1 MKVKLGISNR
11 HAHLTK
17 DTYFKLFDHEM
28 TIDRELEQA
37 GEFVAGEMITIKTD
51 KDEFNN
57 VRIIGPYRKYDQVEI
72 SRRDALK
79 LGLNPPVRKSGDI
92 KNSEF
97 ITLKTNKGEV
107 KIEGCIIAERHVH
120 MNPLDAKI
128 NKFYDNEE
136 VFIKVLGDKGGYMR
150 AKIKINEDV
159 TPEAHIDTDDAASF
173 LLNQN
178 DEVEIIK

>member
-17 DTYFKLFDHEM
+17 ETYFKLFDYDM
-28 TIDRELEQA
+28 TKDRELEQA

-72 SRRDALK
+72 SRKDAIK
-79 LGLNPPVRKSGDI
+79 LGLNPPVRRSGDI
-92 KNSEF
+92 ENSEF
-97 ITLKTNKGEV
+97 ITIKTNKASV

-120 MNPLDAKI
+120 MSPYDAKV
-128 NKFYDNEE
+128 NNFYDKEE
-136 VFIKVLGDKGGYMR
+136 VLIKVLGDKGGYMR
-150 AKIKINEDV
+150 AKIKLNEDV
-159 TPEAHIDTDDAASF
+159 TPEAHIDTDDAAAF
-173 LLNQN
+173 LLNQK

>member
-1 MKVKLGISNR
+1 
-11 HAHLTK
+11 
-17 DTYFKLFDHEM
+17 
-28 TIDRELEQA
+28 
-37 GEFVAGEMITIKTD
+37 
-51 KDEFNN
+51 
-57 VRIIGPYRKYDQVEI
+57 
-72 SRRDALK
+72 
-79 LGLNPPVRKSGDI
+79 
-92 KNSEF
+92 
-97 ITLKTNKGEV
+97 
-107 KIEGCIIAERHVH
+107 

>member
-1 MKVKLGISNR
+1 MKVKLGVSNR

-17 DTYFKLFDHEM
+17 ETYFKLFDHEM
-28 TIDRELEQA
+28 TKERELKQA
-37 GEFVAGEMITIKTD
+37 GEFVAGEKITIKTD
-51 KDEFNN
+51 KNEFNN

-92 KNSEF
+92 LNSEE
-97 ITLKTNKGEV
+97 IVIKTNKGEV
-107 KIEGCIIAERHVH
+107 KITGCIIAERHVH
-120 MNPLDAKI
+120 MNPSDAKD
-128 NKFYDNEE
+128 NNFYDKED
-136 VFIKVLGDKGGYMR
+136 VFIKTLGPKGGYMK

-173 LLNQN
+173 LLNQD